1 LATRKKGK
9 PTGSGKTADTGKTA
23 KTRDSLPELREQ
35 IDAIDRQILELLA
48 RRARTAQKIG
58 TAKSVGSKSV
68 LDVGREKAVF
78 AAIRAANPGPLGDDA
93 VEAVFREIIS
103 ACRASQAPT
112 SVAFLGPEGTFSHAA
127 AVRQFGHS
135 AQFEAVGT
143 IDDVFGAVEAG
154 RARYGVVPIEN
165 TTEGAVT
172 PTLDAL
178 ATTSLGVV
186 AEILVKVDHHL
197 LSKSGDASKIRTIAS
212 HHQPLAQ
219 CRRYLAEHY
228 PGIEQQAAA
237 STAAAAMLAAKRT
250 GVAAIAS
257 KLAAE
262 IYGLQ
267 VVARSIQ
274 DVAGN
279 VTRFLVIGTDSQP
292 KASGDDRT
300 SLVIL
305 VRDEVGVLGRILQPF
320 TGNKVNLSMIESRPL
335 PGRPWEYRFFIDVG
349 GHVTDKRLARAL
361 AEIDHIALS
370 TKVLGSYPVA
380 S

>member
-1 LATRKKGK
+1 MAKSSKSK
-9 PTGSGKTADTGKTA
+9 PSKDANKGKTA
-23 KTRDSLPELREQ
+23 KSGPSVSELREQ
-35 IDAIDRQILELLA
+35 IDKIDSQILGLLS

-58 TAKSVGSKSV
+58 AAKSKGAKSV

-78 AAIRAANPGPLGDDA
+78 SAIRKANPGPLEDDA
-93 VEAVFREIIS
+93 VEAVFREIVS

-127 AVRQFGHS
+127 AVRQFGHT
-135 AQFEAVGT
+135 AHFDAVGT
-143 IDDVFGAVEAG
+143 IDDVFAAVETG

-178 ATTSLGVV
+178 GTTALRVV
-186 AEILVKVDHHL
+186 AEILVKVDHYL
-197 LSKSGDASKIRTIAS
+197 LSKSGDPAKIRTIAS
-212 HHQPLAQ
+212 HQQPLAQ
-219 CRRYLAEHY
+219 CRKYLAEHF
-228 PGIEQQAAA
+228 PGVEQQAAA
-237 STAAAAMLAAKRT
+237 STATAAILAAKRAD
-250 GVAAIAS
+250 VAAIGS

-262 IYGLQ
+262 TYGLRI
-267 VVARSIQ
+267 VARSIQ

-279 VTRFLVIGTDSQP
+279 VTRFLVIGADDQP
-292 KASGDDRT
+292 KPTGDDRT

-320 TGNKVNLSMIESRPL
+320 TSNEVNLSMIESRPL

-349 GHVTDKRLARAL
+349 GHVTDKKLGRAL
-361 AEIDHIALS
+361 AEIEEIALS
-370 TKVLGSYPVA
+370 TRVLGSYPVA

>member
-1 LATRKKGK
+1 LAKR
-9 PTGSGKTADTGKTA
+9 ATGK
-23 KTRDSLPELREQ
+23 SLPELRKQ
-35 IDAIDRQILELLA
+35 IDTIDEQLLKLLT

-58 TAKSVGSKSV
+58 QAKSVGSKSV

-78 AAIRAANPGPLGDDA
+78 AAIRKANPGPLDDNA
-93 VEAVFREIIS
+93 VEAIFREVIS
-103 ACRASQAPT
+103 ACRATQGPT
-112 SVAFLGPEGTFSHAA
+112 SVAFLGPTGTFSHAA

-135 AQFEAVGT
+135 ADFQPVGT
-143 IDDVFGAVEAG
+143 IDDVFASVEAG

-186 AEILVKVDHHL
+186 AEILVKVDHYL
-197 LSKSGDASKIRTIAS
+197 LSKSGDPSKIRTIIS

-219 CRRYLAEHY
+219 CRKYLAEHY
-228 PGIEQQAAA
+228 AGVEQQASA
-237 STAAAAMLAAKRT
+237 STATAASLAAKRASA
-250 GVAAIAS
+250 AAIAS

-262 IYGLQ
+262 IYGLE

-279 VTRFLVIGTDSQP
+279 VTRFLVIGADAQP
-292 KASGDDRT
+292 KPSGDDRT

-305 VRDEVGVLGRILQPF
+305 VRDEVGVLGRVLQPF

-361 AEIDHIALS
+361 AEVDEISLS